1 MAAFFMRNLS
11 GSLLLL
17 FLSIAGLYCN
27 KPEPIPSYLYIKS
40 FVMNVKSDGTEG
52 SAASKITDA
61 WVYVDENLVG
71 VFETPAKIPL
81 LYWGNHKIRIK
92 AGIKSNG
99 QSASRAPYP
108 FYRDFE
114 ITLDLSAGEVT
125 EIEPQTS
132 YASFSRFVW
141 LENFET
147 LDFSLEKSGKGQIT
161 PAKSMLSFEGNF
173 SAYAELTAGTNAF
186 ECASRLSFNLP
197 KSGTQVWLEV
207 NFKTDF
213 PIIVGLY
220 AGTGLDMLQTG
231 LVTLAP
237 TVGWNKIY
245 IDLTEGV
252 SSATNLQNFKVF
264 FGCVRNAEESQLT
277 HHFYVDNIKLVTI

>member
-1 MAAFFMRNLS
+1 MAAFFMRYFS
-11 GSLLLL
+11 GYFLL
-17 FLSIAGLYCN
+17 FLFSFIGFNCN
-27 KPEPIPSYLYIKS
+27 KPEPIPSYIYIKP
-40 FVMNVKSDGTEG
+40 FVMNVKGDGTEG
-52 SAASKITDA
+52 SSASKITDA

-71 VFETPAKIPL
+71 VFETPAKIPV
-81 LYWGNHKIRIK
+81 LYWGSHRVRIK

-114 ITLDLSAGEVT
+114 ITINLTEGEIT

-132 YASFSRFVW
+132 YAGFSRFVW

-161 PAKSMLSFEGNF
+161 PAKSMLSFEGNY

-237 TVGWNKIY
+237 TADWNKIY

-252 SSATNLQNFKVF
+252 SSAPNLQNFRVF
-264 FGCVRNAEESQLT
+264 FGCVRNAEEAQIT
-277 HHFYVDNIKLVTI
+277 NHFFIDNIKLVTI

>member
-1 MAAFFMRNLS
+1 MAAFFMRCFS
-11 GSLLLL
+11 RFLLLL
-17 FLSIAGLYCN
+17 LLTFVGLNCN

-40 FVMNVKSDGTEG
+40 FVMNVKSDGSEG

-61 WVYVDENLVG
+61 WVYVDENLIG
-71 VFETPAKIPL
+71 VFETPAKIPV
-81 LYWGNHKIRIK
+81 LYWGSHKIRIK

-114 ITLDLSAGEVT
+114 ITRNLTEGEIT

-132 YASFSRFVW
+132 YAGFARFVW

-147 LDFSLEKSGKGQIT
+147 LDFSLEKSGKGQII
-161 PAKSMLSFEGNF
+161 PEKSTQAFEGN
-173 SAYAELTAGTNAF
+173 YAAHATLTAGTNAF
-186 ECASRLSFNLP
+186 ECASRLSFTLP

-231 LVTLAP
+231 LVNLAP
-237 TVGWNKIY
+237 TAGWNKIY

-264 FGCVRNAEESQLT
+264 FGCVRNAEESQST
-277 HHFYVDNIKLVTI
+277 HQFFVDNIKLVTI